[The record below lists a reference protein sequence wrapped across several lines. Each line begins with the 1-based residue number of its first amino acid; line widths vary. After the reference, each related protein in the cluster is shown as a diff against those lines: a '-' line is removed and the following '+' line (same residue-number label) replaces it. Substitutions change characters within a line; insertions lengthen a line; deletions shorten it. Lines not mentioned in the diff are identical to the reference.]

1 MKAGRPNS
9 RDAQDVAAVGQS
21 AGRLSGE
28 ERHRAGG
35 VGGYGGNSGEDQ
47 GWEGDEGATAGDGI
61 DHAGGKGS
69 QDEQA
74 VGEHLS
80 GVLAFVQPALMG
92 RTSWKAL
99 MVMRLR

>member
-28 ERHRAGG
+28 ERHRAGR
-35 VGGYGGNSGEDQ
+35 VGGHGRNSGEDQ
-47 GWEGDEGATAGDGI
+47 GREGDEGATAGDGI

-69 QDEQA
+69 QD
-74 VGEHLS
+74 
-80 GVLAFVQPALMG
+80 
-92 RTSWKAL
+92 
-99 MVMRLR
+99 